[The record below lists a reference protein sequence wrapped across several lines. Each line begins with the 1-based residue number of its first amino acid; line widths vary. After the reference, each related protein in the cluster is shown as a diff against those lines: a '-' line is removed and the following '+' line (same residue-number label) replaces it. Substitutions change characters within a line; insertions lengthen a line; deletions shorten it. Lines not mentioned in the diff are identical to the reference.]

1 MIRKPK
7 KPTSTLLR
15 RYFLGLFAFFTGTLL
30 CRSLSLSFFV
40 LCLLLCL
47 VLGVW
52 VVRKHGKAKGFS
64 GFLIFIGFVNILW
77 VSGFVNFFSLFAFL
91 ENK

>member
-7 KPTSTLLR
+7 KPTSTLLC
-15 RYFLGLFAFFTGTLL
+15 RYFLGLFAFWASTVLR
-30 CRSLSLSFFV
+30 CSLFFFLV

-47 VLGVW
+47 VFCVW
-52 VVRKHGKAKGFS
+52 VVRKCGKAKGF
-64 GFLIFIGFVNILW
+64 F
-77 VSGFVNFFSLFAFL
+77 GFVNFFSLFAFL